1 MPRFMNKN
9 QVFLVSTREDVVLFC
24 NEVLHKY
31 TTVQRVY
38 DFNCVSHNTD
48 GIIIYD
54 ACKEAETLSFLVK
67 AHKFTCPFII
77 FISPLLNEDIQR
89 ALRLFTNLCF
99 SSITNMVTKRSFAD
113 FAERFFAACNDDCVI
128 KGKQMCKTENQTVI
142 HNETINGLFAGVS
155 PQIRNFRASIRS
167 VSTVDTPV
175 FLLGETGC
183 GKTVAARLIH
193 DLSVRKKGPFIP
205 VPISEFAASINES
218 TFFGKTEGAYTDAK
232 YDIGYFKQ
240 ADHGSLFLDE
250 VGTCRLNQQEK
261 LLRFADEKTF
271 TPVGSSKPV
280 KVDTRIIL
288 ATNANIKDMIQKGT
302 MRLDFFHRFD
312 NNVLTI
318 PPLRERPEDIPYIA
332 KQYLNDNK
340 IKKFLTPTAIE
351 RLCEFNWT
359 GNIRD
364 LHHCL
369 DRTTLACS
377 KERIDSDDLDFG
389 YLA

>member
-24 NEVLHKY
+24 NDVLHKY
-31 TTVQRVY
+31 TTVKRIY
-38 DFNCVSHNTD
+38 DFSGVSHNTE

-54 ACKEAETLSFLVK
+54 ACKEAETLSFLVN

-89 ALRLFTNLCF
+89 ALRLFTNFCF

-113 FAERFFAACNDDCVI
+113 FAERFFAACNEGGSSNAHVCALQNHTEI
-128 KGKQMCKTENQTVI
+128 K
-142 HNETINGLFAGVS
+142 NETINGLFAGVS
-155 PQIRNFRASIRS
+155 PLIRNFRASIRS

-205 VPISEFAASINES
+205 VPISEFASSINES

-240 ADHGSLFLDE
+240 VDHGSLFLDE
-250 VGTCRLNQQEK
+250 IGTCRIHQQEK

-288 ATNANIKDMIQKGT
+288 ATNANIKEMIQKGT

-318 PPLRERPEDIPYIA
+318 PPLRDRPEDIPYIA
-332 KQYLNDNK
+332 KQYLKDNK
-340 IKKFLTPTAIE
+340 IKKFLTSTAME

-369 DRTTLACS
+369 DRTTLACA